1 MASSFDATYN
11 SWNHYD
17 GPTSGDGVTGI
28 DSADYTP
35 WNYVELSM
43 TSSGSPVAEKVAEG
57 ATITYT
63 IYIDAQSVQ
72 GADFDL
78 NFDETK
84 LQVNS
89 VTNVGSFTQ
98 NASCELTFDNST
110 GVVSFCGDQGTSALT
125 GQDQAV
131 FEVEFQGI
139 DAGSVALDLDETD
152 DAFASIPGSASSN
165 LYASLLTDGAVE
177 VFDATTVTGRIDLQG
192 RADDAGAV
200 LAFAQGVNQGY
211 GPYTFSTSDYWG
223 SVSGS
228 DVVDDTYQVTV
239 ERDLYLDVT
248 SALNIT
254 VDITDDNQVLST
266 LVLLGGDANDDNLI
280 GISDAGIIG
289 GAYGSSPGDTNWD
302 PSADINGDG
311 TINILDLVLVGSN
324 YDMDSADAYGS
335 WAP

>member
-1 MASSFDATYN
+1 
-11 SWNHYD
+11 
-17 GPTSGDGVTGI
+17 VTGI

-43 TSSGSPVAEKVAEG
+43 TSSGSPVANKVAEG
-57 ATITYT
+57 STITYT
-63 IYIDAQSVQ
+63 VSMDAQYVR

-89 VTNVGSFTQ
+89 VTNLGIFDEEPG
-98 NASCELTFDNST
+98 CELTVDNT
-110 GVVSFCGDQGTSALT
+110 NGFVSFCGERGTSGALT

-139 DAGSVALDLDETD
+139 DAGSVALDLDEAD
-152 DAFASIPGSASSN
+152 DAFAGPAGSASN
-165 LYASLLTDGAVE
+165 HIYASLLDDGAVE

-223 SVSGS
+223 DISAA
-228 DVVDDTYQVTV
+228 DVVDDTYGVTV
-239 ERDLYLDVT
+239 SMDRYLDVT
-248 SALNIT
+248 TASGIT
-254 VDITDDNQVLST
+254 VDITDDDQVLST
-266 LVLLGGDANDDNLI
+266 LVLLGGDADGSNLI
-280 GISDAGIIG
+280 DISDAGIIG
-289 GAYGSSPGDTNWD
+289 SAYGSSPGDTNWD
-302 PSADINGDG
+302 ASADINGDG
-311 TINILDLVLVGSN
+311 TVNILDLALMGGN
-324 YDMDSADAYGS
+324 YNADSATAYAG
-335 WAP
+335 WTP